1 MGTKKEQPKVIPLPA
16 VRNTY
21 DAKSAHGENYV
32 GRQIRAARKARGLT
46 IPALAEKLE
55 NCCKYIAN
63 EKAAIEGLK
72 AEEDRIKA
80 RRQAKENAVD
90 RLKKL
95 MADAMN
101 MAGEKKLPCG
111 TFTCSIQANPPK
123 TVIDVSLADIPT
135 KYLIPQLPKVDT
147 KALAADLKNPETAD
161 GLASIAHL
169 EQGESLRIR

>member
-1 MGTKKEQPKVIPLPA
+1 MASIYELKNEFTSLWAILE
-16 VRNTY
+16 
-21 DAKSAHGENYV
+21 DESASDEAILGAFETAEEDL
-32 GRQIRAARKARGLT
+32 AA
-46 IPALAEKLE
+46 KLE

-63 EKAAIEGLK
+63 EKAAIDGLK
-72 AEEDRIKA
+72 AEEDRLKA
-80 RRQAKENAVD
+80 RRQAKENAIE

-101 MAGEKKLPCG
+101 ASGNKKLPCG

-123 TVIDVSLADIPT
+123 TVIDVSIADIPD

-147 KALAADLKNPETAD
+147 KALAADLKNPETS
-161 GLASIAHL
+161 GELATIAHL

>member
-1 MGTKKEQPKVIPLPA
+1 MASIYELKNEF
-16 VRNTY
+16 
-21 DAKSAHGENYV
+21 
-32 GRQIRAARKARGLT
+32 AALWAILEDEAADDET
-46 IPALAEKLE
+46 ILGAFDTATEDLADKLE

-63 EKAAIEGLK
+63 EKAAIDGLK
-72 AEEDRIKA
+72 AEEDRLKA
-80 RRQAKENAVD
+80 RRQAKENAIE

-101 MAGEKKLPCG
+101 MAGNRKMPCG

-123 TVIDVSLADIPT
+123 TVIDVSIADIPD

-147 KALAADLKNPETAD
+147 KALAADLKNPETAN

>member
-1 MGTKKEQPKVIPLPA
+1 MASIYDLKNTFNTLWAILEDEGASDDVIL
-16 VRNTY
+16 
-21 DAKSAHGENYV
+21 DAFDTATED
-32 GRQIRAARKARGLT
+32 LT
-46 IPALAEKLE
+46 EKLE

-63 EKAAIEGLK
+63 EKAAIDGLK

-80 RRQAKENAVD
+80 RRQAKENAVE

-123 TVIDVSLADIPT
+123 TVIDVSLADVPA

-147 KALAADLKNPETAD
+147 KALAADLKNPETRD
-161 GLASIAHL
+161 ELATVAHL

>member
-1 MGTKKEQPKVIPLPA
+1 MASIYELKNEFNTLWAILEDGEASDDVIL
-16 VRNTY
+16 
-21 DAKSAHGENYV
+21 DAFTTATED
-32 GRQIRAARKARGLT
+32 LT
-46 IPALAEKLE
+46 EKLE

-63 EKAAIEGLK
+63 EKAAIDGLK

-80 RRQAKENAVD
+80 RRQAKENAVE

-147 KALAADLKNPETAD
+147 KALAADLKNPETAN

-169 EQGESLRIR
+169 VQETSLRIR

>member
-1 MGTKKEQPKVIPLPA
+1 MASIYDLKNTFNTLWAILEDGEASDDVIL
-16 VRNTY
+16 
-21 DAKSAHGENYV
+21 DAFDTATED
-32 GRQIRAARKARGLT
+32 
-46 IPALAEKLE
+46 LAEKLE

-63 EKAAIEGLK
+63 EKAAIDGLK

-80 RRQAKENAVD
+80 RRQAKENAVE

-123 TVIDVSLADIPT
+123 TVIDVSLADVPA

-147 KALAADLKNPETAD
+147 KALAADLKNPETRD
-161 GLASIAHL
+161 ELATVAHL

>member
-1 MGTKKEQPKVIPLPA
+1 MASIYELKNEFAALWAILEDEAASDEVIADAFGTATDDLK
-16 VRNTY
+16 
-21 DAKSAHGENYV
+21 D
-32 GRQIRAARKARGLT
+32 
-46 IPALAEKLE
+46 KLE

-72 AEEDRIKA
+72 AEEDRLKA

-101 MAGEKKLPCG
+101 VAGEKKLPCG
-111 TFTCSIQANPPK
+111 SFTCSIQANPPK
-123 TVIDVSLADIPT
+123 TVIDVSIADIPE

-147 KALAADLKNPETAD
+147 KALAADLKNPETSKD
-161 GLASIAHL
+161 LAAVAHL
-169 EQGESLRIR
+169 EQSSSIRIR

>member
-1 MGTKKEQPKVIPLPA
+1 MASIYELKNEFNTLWAILEDEGASDDVIL
-16 VRNTY
+16 
-21 DAKSAHGENYV
+21 DAFATATED
-32 GRQIRAARKARGLT
+32 LT
-46 IPALAEKLE
+46 EKLE

-147 KALAADLKNPETAD
+147 KALTADLKNPETAD

>member
-1 MGTKKEQPKVIPLPA
+1 MASIYELKNEFLTLWAILE
-16 VRNTY
+16 
-21 DAKSAHGENYV
+21 DESASDEAILGAFETAEEDL
-32 GRQIRAARKARGLT
+32 AA
-46 IPALAEKLE
+46 KLE

-63 EKAAIEGLK
+63 EKAAIDGLK
-72 AEEDRIKA
+72 AEEDRLKA
-80 RRQAKENAVD
+80 RRQAKENAIE

-101 MAGEKKLPCG
+101 ASGNKKLPCG

-123 TVIDVSLADIPT
+123 TVIDVSIADIPE

-147 KALAADLKNPETAD
+147 KALAADLKNPETSGD
-161 GLASIAHL
+161 LAAIAHL